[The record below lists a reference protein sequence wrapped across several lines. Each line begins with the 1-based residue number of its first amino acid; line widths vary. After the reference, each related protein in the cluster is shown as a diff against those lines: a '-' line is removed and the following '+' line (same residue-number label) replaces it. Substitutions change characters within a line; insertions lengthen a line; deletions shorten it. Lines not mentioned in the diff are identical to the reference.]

1 MHSATVHRACPQGQ
15 QVRWRPSDARLSFF
29 NEMDGV
35 GIHGVARGIPIRSK
49 WRAVAAQAQIG
60 RHCRRILG
68 RGVSTVQRDTR
79 ALLLHGDGS
88 ESLFPGPDWCPSLGR
103 CSRLEGFDSP
113 RCLAFGHFLL
123 GKIVEIGMYSPSN
136 VCAPYRTTHTTHS
149 LTLHAPRRA
158 PLRLQVFECFGA
170 FRLALRRILG
180 EQRFLSARRLER
192 FVHP

>member
-1 MHSATVHRACPQGQ
+1 MTLEGGEPLVGKGEALEAFEGKRVKPYSERNLPQHNTGDLTRGESPMW
-15 QVRWRPSDARLSFF
+15 RWRPSDARLSFF

-88 ESLFPGPDWCPSLGR
+88 ESLFPGPDWCPSLGQ

-123 GKIVEIGMYSPSN
+123 GKIVEIGMHSPSN
-136 VCAPYRTTHTTHS
+136 VCAPYRTTHTTIYS
-149 LTLHAPRRA
+149 RD
-158 PLRLQVFECFGA
+158 
-170 FRLALRRILG
+170 
-180 EQRFLSARRLER
+180 
-192 FVHP
+192 